1 VRITRTLLQGIQDHP
16 TRAALGGFSLL
27 AMLFYA
33 PLLLGLRTFP
43 DGDFTHHFLPFSLF
57 QLAALRAWHLPIW
70 NPYTY
75 AGHPF
80 LADPQAAVFYPL
92 SNFLLILTAPW
103 SSPGARL
110 YFLQVEALI
119 QVALAGFF
127 VYLLVEAL
135 VQNRWAAF
143 TAGCAFAFSGYLIG
157 YPPLQLAI
165 LRTALWLPCLL
176 WLLHRGF
183 AAPTQWRW
191 WIGAGLAGATMIFA
205 GHPQTWLHGGYVV
218 GAWCVVRGVWGVGRR
233 AWGVGRG
240 AWDVSR
246 LIRIPH
252 SAFRV
257 TISLLIALGVSAA
270 QLWPSLEFTQ
280 LSVRANVDYA
290 FVSGG
295 LPLQDSW
302 QVLLPGVLTQ
312 FSPLYV
318 GVAGLGL
325 AALGVVSVWVL
336 GRAADEPWDRVALLF
351 FCALALI
358 GLLLAYG
365 DHAFL
370 YPLFY
375 WLAPGWK
382 LFRGQERAALL
393 VALGLSVLIGYGA
406 AAVPRLP
413 LIIRQR
419 VALLY
424 LAVVTVAV
432 YGFGLFWQLPG
443 RTAIANGRYLLLAL
457 ITLTLTV
464 ALVVPLRLPGWSRRR
479 SVLVTALVIANL
491 FWAGGTT
498 NLDRFGPARKTI
510 LAPEVVALEQAVQ
523 DRATAN
529 LGLPGR
535 TYNEFRVYED
545 YGMRSGLEDVWGS
558 SPLRLAR
565 YALLFDQFPLDRLWR
580 LTGVEHLLT
589 WRREL
594 FEPSTLLGEF
604 PQSADTT
611 YLHRLTEPNP
621 RAWLVSQLQPA
632 TDDEAVRLLGD
643 HNFDLEQIALLPP
656 EQLTDPVA
664 LPASGDTTIHL
675 ARPAPERLAVQME
688 SEGGGLLLISENWMP
703 GWQVR
708 AATCGTPEG
717 ACDGLQSPLANLQFF
732 TPYRA
737 NLSFVGLLVPAG
749 PVRFELH
756 YWPTS
761 VRNGLWVSGATL
773 LLLLIVVA
781 GRGWQRGRSW

>member
-1 VRITRTLLQGIQDHP
+1 MQAVRWAGQRSP
-16 TRAALGGFSLL
+16 TGAALAGFSLL
-27 AMLFYA
+27 TMLLFA

-57 QLAALRAWHLPIW
+57 HLEALRAWHLPVW

-92 SNFLLILTAPW
+92 SNFLLLVTAPW
-103 SSPGARL
+103 TSPGARL
-110 YFLQVEALI
+110 YFLQIEALI

-127 VYLLVEAL
+127 VYLLVHAL

-143 TAGCAFAFSGYLIG
+143 TAGCAFAFSGYLMG

-165 LRTALWLPCLL
+165 LRTAIWLPCLL

-183 AAPTQWRW
+183 ATPTQWRW
-191 WIGAGLAGATMIFA
+191 WIGAGLAGATAIFA
-205 GHPQTWLHGGYVV
+205 GHPQTWLHVGYGV
-218 GAWCVVRGVWGVGRR
+218 GAWCVVRG
-233 AWGVGRG
+233 AWCVNHHQRFTHHAPRTTLPMLLG
-240 AWDVSR
+240 
-246 LIRIPH
+246 L
-252 SAFRV
+252 V
-257 TISLLIALGVSAA
+257 TFLFLTLALGAA
-270 QLWPSLEFTQ
+270 QLWPSLEFTR
-280 LSVRANVDYA
+280 LSVRANVAYA

-295 LPLQDSW
+295 LPVQDTW
-302 QVLLPGVLTQ
+302 QLLLPGVLTQ

-325 AALGVVSVWVL
+325 AVL
-336 GRAADEPWDRVALLF
+336 GIASAFAPGGIGDRASLLF
-351 FCALALI
+351 FCAIALI

-393 VALGLSVLIGYGA
+393 VALGVSVLIGYGA
-406 AAVPRLP
+406 AAVPQLP
-413 LIIRQR
+413 LRVRQR
-419 VALLY
+419 VALFY
-424 LAVVTVAV
+424 LATVTVAV
-432 YGFGLFWQLPG
+432 YSFGLFWQLPG
-443 RTAIANGRYLLLAL
+443 RTAISHGHYLLIAV
-457 ITLTLTV
+457 ITLSVTV
-464 ALVVPLRLPGWSRRR
+464 GLVVPVRLPGWSERR
-479 SVLVTALVIANL
+479 SVWVTALVIANL
-491 FWAGGTT
+491 FWAGGAT
-498 NLDRFGPARKTI
+498 NQDRFGPVRKTI
-510 LAPEVVALEQAVQ
+510 LAPEMAAIEQAVQ
-523 DRATAN
+523 ERASAN

-545 YGMRSGLEDVWGS
+545 YGVRSHLEEVWGS

-565 YALLFDQFPLDRLWR
+565 YALLFEEFPLDRLWR

-604 PQSADTT
+604 PQSTDTT

-632 TDDEAVRLLGD
+632 TDEGAVRLLGD
-643 HNFDLEQIALLPP
+643 HNFDLEQVALLPP
-656 EQLTDPVA
+656 EQLAAPVV
-664 LPASGDTTIHL
+664 LPKGGATTIHL
-675 ARPAPERLAVQME
+675 ARPAPNRLAVELE

-703 GWQVR
+703 GWQVIGADCGPQ
-708 AATCGTPEG
+708 AA
-717 ACDGLQSPLANLQFF
+717 ACDELQPLVAGLQFF

-737 NLSFVGLLVPAG
+737 NLSFVGLVVPAG
-749 PVRFELH
+749 PVRFELR
-756 YWPTS
+756 YWPAS
-761 VRNGLWVSGATL
+761 VRNGLWISGTTL
-773 LLLLIVVA
+773 LLLGIIA
-781 GRGWQRGRSW
+781 IGRGRRRGVSL